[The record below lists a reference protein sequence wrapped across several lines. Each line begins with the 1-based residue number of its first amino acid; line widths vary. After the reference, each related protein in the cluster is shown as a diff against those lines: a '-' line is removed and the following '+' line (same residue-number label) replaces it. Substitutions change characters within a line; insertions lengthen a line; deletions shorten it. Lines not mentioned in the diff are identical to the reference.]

1 MFCIFAFSKH
11 LQSSFLAKN
20 VLVINK
26 ALICCKKDCRVP
38 FFRAIKMQT
47 YVILKGHSQLVHM
60 RIRYHFLA
68 DLHITLHHKSRAEKR
83 ILWKI

>member
-1 MFCIFAFSKH
+1 MFCFFAFSKH

-26 ALICCKKDCRVP
+26 ALICCKKDCRFP

-47 YVILKGHSQLVHM
+47 YVILIV
-60 RIRYHFLA
+60 YW
-68 DLHITLHHKSRAEKR
+68 ITDVFRDGIYEKENHHKRH
-83 ILWKI
+83 ILFYWV